1 MAIYTV
7 FLPPEGGIEAARFLP
22 DRAPWLALVLP
33 PVFLA
38 WHRLWLALALY
49 CMALLALLLLARLAG
64 SPLLALLALLP
75 PGLVYFAGSDLVR
88 ASLIRRGWQ
97 EAQTLCAESHDI
109 AELRYY
115 CGIETGGPGIKV
127 PVQQAR
133 PDQPELPFAPGVQ
146 SQGAAL

>member
-1 MAIYTV
+1 MAIFTV
-7 FLPPEGGIEAARFLP
+7 FLPPEGGIKAARFLP

-49 CMALLALLLLARLAG
+49 CTALLALVLLAGLAG
-64 SPLLALLALLP
+64 HPLLALLALLP

-97 EAQTLCAESHDI
+97 EAQTLCADSHDA

-115 CGIETGGPGIKV
+115 CGIETGGLGIKL

-133 PDQPELPFAPGVQ
+133 PDQPDLPFSPGAKA
-146 SQGAAL
+146 QGTAL